1 MKKSSEPT
9 STCKEESG
17 WSWRVTLPAPY
28 GRARIR
34 LRAFAEEGRGGVVGR
49 MEGGEYVHVDMR
61 RWCGEGK
68 GREGREG

>member
-1 MKKSSEPT
+1 M
-9 STCKEESG
+9 
-17 WSWRVTLPAPY
+17 LPAPY